1 MAISRTWILIDPQPR
16 STNAAMRE
24 PVTPLTEEQAS
35 ARRVRARRMAWA
47 IAGVALL
54 VYVGFILSGVLAR

>member
-1 MAISRTWILIDPQPR
+1 
-16 STNAAMRE
+16 MRD

-35 ARRVRARRMAWA
+35 ERRVRARRMAWA